1 MSRSGFLCAETGQ
14 GLPPFPAPL
23 FPLAASFLRYAPDKF
38 LLTKPNTSCTIEMPA
53 SLRSDGVRVHPGMP
67 FGFPPEYAFS
77 FAGIPTFHP
86 RKGLHGTIYTQGAF
100 PPLNLEPVHRVPP
113 LAGYIR
119 EREASKCNSV
129 YDLLRVGWALIR
141 YVTDMFSR
149 RLTAQQIRA
158 IGQGYHERNQTA
170 AARRQALAAGG

>member
-1 MSRSGFLCAETGQ
+1 MGSMTRWWRWSEAKGGFIARRTGGRATERTALFMSGKL
-14 GLPPFPAPL
+14 
-23 FPLAASFLRYAPDKF
+23 
-38 LLTKPNTSCTIEMPA
+38 
-53 SLRSDGVRVHPGMP
+53 
-67 FGFPPEYAFS
+67 
-77 FAGIPTFHP
+77 
-86 RKGLHGTIYTQGAF
+86 IYTQGAF